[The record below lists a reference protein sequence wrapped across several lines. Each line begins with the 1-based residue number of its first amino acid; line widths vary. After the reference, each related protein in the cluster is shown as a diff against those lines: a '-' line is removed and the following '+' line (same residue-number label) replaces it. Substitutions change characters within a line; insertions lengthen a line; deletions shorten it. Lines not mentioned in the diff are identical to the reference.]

1 MQPGRRKTATITSAN
16 TLHKHA
22 CRSSEEP
29 LASAQPVALVPPD
42 KQSRKQNTASTSV
55 QRSQSIVPK
64 TAVKVV
70 WNKVW
75 LGFIGPKESDRASQ
89 ARFIVSQRCLL
100 ASFANIRCH
109 FANQRFTL
117 TNFGQLGAVLSS
129 NGCSP
134 SVFMGSWLIGNCV
147 LSIGCSYANP

>member
-1 MQPGRRKTATITSAN
+1 MRPGRRKTATITSAN

-22 CRSSEEP
+22 CRSSEKP

-42 KQSRKQNTASTSV
+42 KQSRKLNITSTSV
-55 QRSQSIVPK
+55 QRSKSILPK
-64 TAVKVV
+64 TGVKVV

-75 LGFIGPKESDRASQ
+75 LGFIGPKESDRASL
-89 ARFIVSQRCLL
+89 ANFIVSQRCFL

-109 FANQRFTL
+109 FANKRFTL
-117 TNFGQLGAVLSS
+117 TNLVQWLALSS

-147 LSIGCSYANP
+147 FSIGCSYANP